1 MSNIELPDKVNPY
14 QLADKQAELVGYISP
29 ARLQRLGEATLN
41 INDPV
46 QAELKFEHDSSGR
59 RVITGQCSGSVNM
72 QCQRCL
78 KAFDQQL
85 QGSFNL
91 ALTYNDEMSKALPE
105 HLDALL
111 ILPDAPLDVASIVE
125 DELLLCLP
133 MHAVHPEGECSIE
146 TQFGT
151 EESDVS
157 SVKAS
162 NPFDVLKDLK

>member
-1 MSNIELPDKVNPY
+1 MSNIELPDQVNPY
-14 QLADKQAELVGYISP
+14 QLADKAADLAGHISP
-29 ARLQRLGEATLN
+29 ARLHRLGEATLKV
-41 INDPV
+41 NDGV
-46 QAELKFEHDSSGR
+46 QAELKFDHDSSGR
-59 RVITGQCSGSVNM
+59 RVITGQCSGSVDV

-78 KAFDQQL
+78 KAFGQQL

-111 ILPDAPLDVASIVE
+111 ILPDAPLDVASIIE

-146 TQFGT
+146 TQFGS
-151 EESDVS
+151 EESDLPS
-157 SVKAS
+157 EKAPS
-162 NPFDVLKDLK
+162 PFDVLKDLK